1 MRFCLAVLTFK
12 KSSARNEALDTLVYA
27 YAALHRLYQKRDRRT
42 IWDNYE
48 ERGRIKGKI
57 KDDKNYLDELRY
69 KKKAQ
74 KPKFVSQW

>member
-1 MRFCLAVLTFK
+1 MAKLFFNYSTMNAG
-12 KSSARNEALDTLVYA
+12 KSTIFLQ
-27 YAALHRLYQKRDRRT
+27 AAH
-42 IWDNYE
+42 NYE

-57 KDDKNYLDELRY
+57 KDDKTYLDELRY